1 MFEKL
6 KKNLIIT
13 VVVSALIFFLFSAYA
28 DFGSVITS
36 FLQFDWFLLPLLL
49 VLSFCNYLIR
59 FFKWDYYLKRLK
71 INISK
76 KLSFKIFISGLSM
89 SASPGKMGEVLKS
102 LLLKEINYDPISK
115 TAPIILAERIT
126 DFLSLT
132 FLAIVIGLYFNYTGI
147 IAYIVLLFFVIII
160 VFISN
165 RKIAEFFIDRLS
177 RISFLHKHVENIK
190 TLYESSYL
198 LIKPK
203 PLFYMFLVSVFSWF
217 FECFG
222 FYLIL
227 INFGQDVSILWPTFV
242 FALSIIVGA
251 VSMLPGGLG
260 VTEGSLSLLLING
273 GMAKETA
280 VASTIII
287 RVVTLWFAVLL
298 GVVFLFLLRK
308 EINSSKVKLTE

>member
-13 VVVSALIFFLFSAYA
+13 VVVSALIFFLFSVYA
-28 DFGSVITS
+28 DFSSVFSS
-36 FLQFDWFLLPLLL
+36 FLEFDWSLLPVLLL
-49 VLSFCNYLIR
+49 LSLGNYIIR
-59 FFKWDYYLKRLK
+59 FFKWHYYLGQLK
-71 INISK
+71 IDIPK
-76 KLSFKIFISGLSM
+76 PLSFKIFISGLSM

-102 LLLKEINYDPISK
+102 LLLKEINQEPISK

-147 IAYIVLLFFVIII
+147 VAYIVLLFFIILI
-160 VFISN
+160 IFISN
-165 RKIAEFFIDRLS
+165 RKIAEFFIDKLS
-177 RISFLHKHVENIK
+177 SVSFLRKHVENIK

-203 PLFYMFLVSVFSWF
+203 PLFYMFLVSVVSWF

-227 INFGQDVSILWPTFV
+227 INFGQDVSVLWPTFV
-242 FALSIIVGA
+242 FALSVIVGA

-287 RVVTLWFAVLL
+287 RIVTLWFAVVL
-298 GVVFLFLLRK
+298 GVIFLFSLRK
-308 EINSSKVKLTE
+308 VLNKQKVQ